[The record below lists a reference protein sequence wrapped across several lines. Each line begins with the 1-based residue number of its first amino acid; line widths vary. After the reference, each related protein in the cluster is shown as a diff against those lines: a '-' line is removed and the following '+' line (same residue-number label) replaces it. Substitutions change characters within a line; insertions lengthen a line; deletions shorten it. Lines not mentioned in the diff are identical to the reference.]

1 MLAREVRLANL
12 QAANAKKTAAAR
24 EAVSRALDELTL
36 ASAAIN
42 IKAVAEAAGVSRGF
56 IYSQAEL
63 RAQITIASKRPKSKM
78 RATSTTPHEASLTS
92 RLEAA
97 LDTVKELKLENRHL
111 KQRIENLTAQLLDQ
125 TMNK

>member
-56 IYSQAEL
+56 IYSQTEL
-63 RAQITIASKRPKSKM
+63 RAQITIASKRAKSKM

-97 LDTVKELKLENRHL
+97 LDTIKELKLENRHL